1 MASEEATTAGA
12 TTLEGALDRLA
23 EIVDR
28 IEGEALELDESL
40 ALFAEGVQL
49 LRFAG
54 GTLDTAEERIRLLLD
69 DGDGFRL
76 EPMAETP

>member
-1 MASEEATTAGA
+1 MAGEVGAGA
-12 TTLEGALDRLA
+12 VGATLEGALDRLA

-28 IEGEALELDESL
+28 IEGEPLELDESL

-54 GTLDTAEERIRLLLD
+54 GTLDAAEERIRVLLD

-76 EPMAETP
+76 EPLAETP

>member
-1 MASEEATTAGA
+1 MATEGVVEP
-12 TTLEGALDRLA
+12 TLEAALERLA

-28 IEGEALELDESL
+28 IEGEPLELDESL

-54 GTLDTAEERIRLLLD
+54 TTLDAAEERIRLLLD

-76 EPMAETP
+76 EPLEAP